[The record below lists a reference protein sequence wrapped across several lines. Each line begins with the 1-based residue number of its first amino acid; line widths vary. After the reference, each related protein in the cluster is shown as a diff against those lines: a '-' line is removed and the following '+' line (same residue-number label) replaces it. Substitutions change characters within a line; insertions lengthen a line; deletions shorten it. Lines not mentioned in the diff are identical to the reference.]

1 MLQHNVFIN
10 KIICII
16 ECLSNI
22 HHVCCITV
30 KIREGNFSLANSNIT
45 DGGVEALTT
54 GAAVGIAVV
63 TTAVVFFMAG
73 VLTGALV
80 YHCISKHRSQS
91 SGSKP
96 ESSSHQ
102 QQQAGPQYEEVSTT
116 SAREKIEI
124 RRNMAYAPVQKIEMR
139 ETEAYGPIQH

>member
-1 MLQHNVFIN
+1 M
-10 KIICII
+10 K
-16 ECLSNI
+16 
-22 HHVCCITV
+22 
-30 KIREGNFSLANSNIT
+30 GNPSLANSNIT

-102 QQQAGPQYEEVSTT
+102 QQQAEYEEVSAT
-116 SAREKIEI
+116 SAGEKIEI
-124 RRNMAYAPVQKIEMR
+124 RRNMAYEPVQKIEMR
-139 ETEAYGPIQH
+139 GNEAYGPIQH

>member
-1 MLQHNVFIN
+1 MHGILP
-10 KIICII
+10 
-16 ECLSNI
+16 
-22 HHVCCITV
+22 
-30 KIREGNFSLANSNIT
+30 LANSNFT

-102 QQQAGPQYEEVSTT
+102 LTAADRVRGGVYHQCRGED
-116 SAREKIEI
+116 
-124 RRNMAYAPVQKIEMR
+124 
-139 ETEAYGPIQH
+139 

>member
-1 MLQHNVFIN
+1 VKGNSS
-10 KIICII
+10 
-16 ECLSNI
+16 LSN
-22 HHVCCITV
+22 
-30 KIREGNFSLANSNIT
+30 SNVSIT

-102 QQQAGPQYEEVSTT
+102 QQQAGPEYEEVSAT
-116 SAREKIEI
+116 SAEKIEI
-124 RRNMAYAPVQKIEMR
+124 RRNVAYESVQKIEMR
-139 ETEAYGPIQH
+139 ENVAYGPV